1 MDDKDTLTAQDSQE
15 TDRMS
20 STGDRDMLE
29 MTGEELLAEMQ
40 ELSMVTPLSP
50 NELLGAAGAF
60 NRLIFSSLFG
70 EIVELRNE
78 LREMMNVL
86 IPATEE
92 MPLKPID
99 VSVAVGEFED
109 EAGMVQLIG
118 LVGLLRSKQGSK
130 LVVIGG
136 D

>member
-70 EIVELRNE
+70 EIMELRNE
-78 LREMMNVL
+78 LRALMNLVSPDEL
-86 IPATEE
+86 S
-92 MPLKPID
+92 MPQLD
-99 VSVAVGEFED
+99 VKEAVAEFED

-118 LVGLLRSKQGSK
+118 LVGLLRSRQGSK
-130 LVVIGG
+130 LTVIGG
-136 D
+136 DES